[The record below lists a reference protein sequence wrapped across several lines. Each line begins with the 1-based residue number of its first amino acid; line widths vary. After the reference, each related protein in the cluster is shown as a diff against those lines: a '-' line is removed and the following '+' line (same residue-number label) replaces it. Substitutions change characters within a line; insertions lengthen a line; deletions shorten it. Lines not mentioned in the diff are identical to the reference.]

1 MSRGPVATNG
11 GGDAD
16 GVAAAPVLRRLQL
29 LAAGW
34 GLALAAGFAIGGA
47 GRRALVLTGGAV
59 LSIVALRSLEGVVRR
74 LGVNGP
80 GPPPGLGWRYP
91 LRLLLLVVL
100 VSTLVLVGRDPLA
113 LVLGLSAV
121 PAALLVEAA
130 LQLTALRREPAGQGA
145 AVPAE
150 GAAGSLGRNEGRIES
165 SAESESEPVSESEP

>member
-1 MSRGPVATNG
+1 MSRGPAE
-11 GGDAD
+11 AD
-16 GVAAAPVLRRLQL
+16 EGERVDGTQGVAAAPMLQRIQL

-34 GLALAAGFAIGGA
+34 GLALAAGFAIAGA

-100 VSTLVLVGRDPLA
+100 VSTLISVGRDPLA
-113 LVLGLSAV
+113 LVLGVSAV

-130 LQLTALRREPAGQGA
+130 LQLTAPRREPAGGGA
-145 AVPAE
+145 ARPAE
-150 GAAGSLGRNEGRIES
+150 GAAGSMGRIER
-165 SAESESEPVSESEP
+165 SAEESESEP